1 MIGKIFETNSGS
13 YHVRTLLGKG
23 KSGFSYLVESDRE
36 CRVLKVIHREPVPY
50 YRFDDK
56 MGSEVEAYERL
67 RALGVPVP
75 TLYEYDLECE
85 YLIKEYIEG
94 QIATQV
100 IDSGTMADA
109 IFEQLFA
116 MSHSLARFGLNIDY
130 FPTNFVVTEDDE
142 LYYIDYELNPYA
154 EEWNLLNWGIYYWV
168 NTQGMMDFLR
178 TGDPKLI
185 NRDVD
190 AGLPI
195 KAGLQEEVDRL
206 VARFPWRHSTEA
218 SFD

>member
-1 MIGKIFETNSGS
+1 VIGSIFETNSGS
-13 YHVRTLLGKG
+13 HFVKKLLGKG

-36 CRVLKVIHREPVPY
+36 CRVLKVMHHEPAPY

-56 MGSEVEAYERL
+56 MGSEIESYKRL

-75 TLYEYDLECE
+75 TLCEYDLERE

-94 QIATQV
+94 QIAAQV
-100 IDSGTMADA
+100 IASGTMVDA
-109 IFEQLFA
+109 IFERLFA
-116 MSHSLARFGLNIDY
+116 ISRRLVSRGLNIDY
-130 FPTNFVVTEDDE
+130 FPTNFVVTGDDE
-142 LYYIDYELNPYA
+142 LFYIDYELNPYA

-168 NTQGMMDFLR
+168 NTPGMMDFLR
-178 TGDPKLI
+178 TGNPQFI

-195 KAGLQEEVDRL
+195 KAGLQDEVDRL
-206 VARFPWRHSTEA
+206 VARFALDHRIEA